1 MRILSFDVG
10 IKNMAYCMIDI
21 SNTFS
26 IKNWGVLTLM
36 ESPTP
41 APRCNCLKIAKTKR
55 TLPKPC
61 AKPAKYEKNGGYYC
75 ETHAKEISAKEI
87 SAKEGSDKEISAKEG
102 SAKEISAKEEKSGFL
117 LPNQER
123 THAYLQ
129 KQSLETLL
137 KIGETHQ
144 LFFENAPKTKKAAIE
159 TLDNFYKE
167 RCFKEVVQKKQ
178 KRADEVDL
186 ICIGKSMKSLLNDV
200 SGIEQI
206 THVVIENQISPIANR
221 MKTIQGMLAQYF
233 IMKNSDAHI
242 EFVSSMHKL
251 NQFKDLSGVVLSST
265 RTEGS
270 SYREHKRDGVD
281 YVEQILHANPE
292 FQQENSLFVESKKKD
307 DLADSFLQ
315 GLWYAKHHKKIRYNN
330 ELRLITL

>member
-1 MRILSFDVG
+1 M
-10 IKNMAYCMIDI
+10 
-21 SNTFS
+21 
-26 IKNWGVLTLM
+26 
-36 ESPTP
+36 
-41 APRCNCLKIAKTKR
+41 
-55 TLPKPC
+55 
-61 AKPAKYEKNGGYYC
+61 
-75 ETHAKEISAKEI
+75 
-87 SAKEGSDKEISAKEG
+87 
-102 SAKEISAKEEKSGFL
+102 
-117 LPNQER
+117 
-123 THAYLQ
+123 
-129 KQSLETLL
+129 
-137 KIGETHQ
+137 
-144 LFFENAPKTKKAAIE
+144 FFENAPKTKKAAIE

-200 SGIEQI
+200 SGIEQT